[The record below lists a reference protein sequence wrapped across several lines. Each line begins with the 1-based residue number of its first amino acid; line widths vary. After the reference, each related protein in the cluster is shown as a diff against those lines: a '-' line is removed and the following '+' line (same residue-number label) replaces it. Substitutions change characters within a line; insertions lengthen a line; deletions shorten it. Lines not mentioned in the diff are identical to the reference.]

1 MNKKAPQSEAKPQR
15 LKRSKRSSPKVLFA
29 FANAKIVGIYKCSCN
44 CVHYGISEQD
54 ALVYVAST
62 NAYLSSLDDMELR
75 VSSGARSISVERFRR
90 CFFCSA
96 EVSEMTA
103 ISQDEEHY
111 SVSHQPVIVDAVQD
125 IVA

>member
-1 MNKKAPQSEAKPQR
+1 MTKMAPQSEAKPQH
-15 LKRSKRSSPKVLFA
+15 LKRSKRSSPKTLFA

-44 CVHYGISEQD
+44 CVHYGITEQD
-54 ALVYVAST
+54 ALAYVAST

-75 VSSGARSISVERFRR
+75 VSSAGRSISVERFRR
-90 CFFCSA
+90 CFFCLA
-96 EVSEMTA
+96 EGSKMTA

-125 IVA
+125 KVA